1 LLAVT
6 QLPLLAGVH
15 VHALEVADE
24 DLMQV
29 GLVVDLV
36 VWQVLEPRA
45 RRVDEVEWQVLD
57 DEEVIGCSP
66 DVAC

>member
-1 LLAVT
+1 
-6 QLPLLAGVH
+6 
-15 VHALEVADE
+15 
-24 DLMQV
+24 MQV
-29 GLVVDLV
+29 GPVVDLV